1 MKIFFLRLL
10 FILSLVFFEFSFF
23 DVLFPRMAAP
33 VILIVSIVVWT
44 LLVGFPR
51 VLYMVIPLSA
61 FFDIASSGS
70 LGSLTLYAVLLS
82 YATSFLSRRLL
93 AEHHGTGMVLYALF
107 ASLGSFGYVVFNL
120 LFGQEN
126 SFSWRADAFTE
137 VFSAVATSKLLLPI
151 FLSALL
157 FPILHRVIWRV
168 EAYMSVV
175 AQREILQVK

>member
-23 DVLFPRMAAP
+23 DVLFPRMAVP

-51 VLYMVIPLSA
+51 VLSMVIPLAA

-70 LGSLTLYAVLLS
+70 LGSLTLYTVPLS

-93 AEHHGTGMVLYALF
+93 VEHHGTGMALYALF
-107 ASLGSFGYVVFNL
+107 AAFGSFGYVVFHL
-120 LFGQEN
+120 LFGQES
-126 SFSWRADAFTE
+126 SFFWHADAFVE
-137 VFSAVATSKLLLPI
+137 VFLVIATPKLFLPI

-157 FPILHRVIWRV
+157 FPVLHRIIRQV

-175 AQREILQVK
+175 AQRETL